1 MTDKEILEEVW
12 QKLRRME
19 HPLIVAQWIEQEW
32 QRADDLDVKEIE
44 KKNGLELD
52 ENGTTK
58 E

>member
-1 MTDKEILEEVW
+1 
-12 QKLRRME
+12 ME